1 MNIAIVKSLESQF
14 ELLESELSKCKK
26 TDASQ
31 KTQIKKLTKD
41 NDKLRRELSKFNGM
55 RKFTVTEAGTT
66 TSTVTSVPVQPSLAD
81 TDSELKVCKDR
92 IRVLETYIRD
102 TANALLDKVNISTDY
117 VAQDDRE
124 FELVTRNKH
133 RSRATQTETVVSP
146 APQGSQ
152 VSVATAPTTSVPSS
166 VPLSSRVPGASSS
179 SHSQH
184 SATRGTQSAHRPTRQ
199 STNGPGP
206 ANPAGSQ
213 ASRNSNTHYR
223 DSLLNTNV
231 RQLPDTVI
239 IGTSLVRGVSSN
251 LHKRNIDN
259 VSYCYPGAEIP
270 IIRSRINSVL
280 PRNGRPRQVF
290 LQAGGNDL
298 ESHPADQVIKQFD
311 KLIHQVK
318 SRCSNATTILLGRI
332 PPRRH
337 PALTDKIKKVNTYLN
352 NRGMRGD
359 NVKFVD
365 CCPSFPSQFSRDRVH
380 FNSEGAKVY
389 ADKLACHVI
398 NFQLP
403 GINVRC

>member
-1 MNIAIVKSLESQF
+1 MPCWIRSISVLIMLHKTRGNSSLGPGISIGDAQQVYYRQYHRHRVSQAHPHQAIRNIRPPEVRSRHTGPHGSRQM
-14 ELLESELSKCKK
+14 
-26 TDASQ
+26 
-31 KTQIKKLTKD
+31 
-41 NDKLRRELSKFNGM
+41 G
-55 RKFTVTEAGTT
+55 
-66 TSTVTSVPVQPSLAD
+66 
-81 TDSELKVCKDR
+81 
-92 IRVLETYIRD
+92 RVLLI
-102 TANALLDKVNISTDY
+102 AGLA
-117 VAQDDRE
+117 
-124 FELVTRNKH
+124 
-133 RSRATQTETVVSP
+133 
-146 APQGSQ
+146 
-152 VSVATAPTTSVPSS
+152 
-166 VPLSSRVPGASSS
+166 
-179 SHSQH
+179 
-184 SATRGTQSAHRPTRQ
+184 
-199 STNGPGP
+199 GPGP
-206 ANPAGSQ
+206 FVDCQ

-223 DSLLNTNV
+223 DTLLNTNV
-231 RQLPDTVI
+231 RQLPDTLI

-270 IIRSRINSVL
+270 TIRSRINSVL
-280 PRNGRPRQVF
+280 PRNSRPRQVF

-298 ESHPADQVIKQFD
+298 ESHPADQVIKQYD

-352 NRGMRGD
+352 NRGVKGD

-398 NFQLP
+398 HFQLP

>member
-1 MNIAIVKSLESQF
+1 MPCWIKSISVLIMLHKTRENSS
-14 ELLESELSKCKK
+14 LLPGIIIG
-26 TDASQ
+26 AQ
-31 KTQIKKLTKD
+31 PH
-41 NDKLRRELSKFNGM
+41 RRKQLF
-55 RKFTVTEAGTT
+55 
-66 TSTVTSVPVQPSLAD
+66 PQHP
-81 TDSELKVCKDR
+81 
-92 IRVLETYIRD
+92 RVLRFLWLPRPQQVYHRRYHRHRVSQAHPHQAIR
-102 TANALLDKVNISTDY
+102 NIRPPE
-117 VAQDDRE
+117 V
-124 FELVTRNKH
+124 
-133 RSRATQTETVVSP
+133 RSRHICRLP
-146 APQGSQ
+146 
-152 VSVATAPTTSVPSS
+152 TAH
-166 VPLSSRVPGASSS
+166 LSIADE
-179 SHSQH
+179 
-184 SATRGTQSAHRPTRQ
+184 RQ

-270 IIRSRINSVL
+270 TIRSRINSVL
-280 PRNGRPRQVF
+280 PRNSRPRQVF

-298 ESHPADQVIKQFD
+298 ESHPTDQVIKQFD

-318 SRCSNATTILLGRI
+318 SRCSKATTILLGRI

-337 PALTDKIKKVNTYLN
+337 PALTDEIKKVNTYLN

-389 ADKLACHVI
+389 ADKLACHAI

>member
-1 MNIAIVKSLESQF
+1 M
-14 ELLESELSKCKK
+14 
-26 TDASQ
+26 
-31 KTQIKKLTKD
+31 
-41 NDKLRRELSKFNGM
+41 
-55 RKFTVTEAGTT
+55 
-66 TSTVTSVPVQPSLAD
+66 
-81 TDSELKVCKDR
+81 
-92 IRVLETYIRD
+92 
-102 TANALLDKVNISTDY
+102 
-117 VAQDDRE
+117 
-124 FELVTRNKH
+124 
-133 RSRATQTETVVSP
+133 
-146 APQGSQ
+146 
-152 VSVATAPTTSVPSS
+152 
-166 VPLSSRVPGASSS
+166 
-179 SHSQH
+179 
-184 SATRGTQSAHRPTRQ
+184 
-199 STNGPGP
+199 
-206 ANPAGSQ
+206 
-213 ASRNSNTHYR
+213 
-223 DSLLNTNV
+223 
-231 RQLPDTVI
+231 
-239 IGTSLVRGVSSN
+239 RGVSSN

-270 IIRSRINSVL
+270 TIRSRINSVL
-280 PRNGRPRQVF
+280 PRNSRPRQVF

-298 ESHPADQVIKQFD
+298 ESHPADQVIKQYD

-318 SRCSNATTILLGRI
+318 SRCSNVTTILLGRI